1 MTQSFH
7 VHSPSEESTSRLA
20 DCLAQSIHSPMA
32 ILLSGDVG
40 TGKSHMSR
48 ALIRNWANAEL
59 DVPSPTFTI
68 VQSYETPKGGIWHVD
83 LYRLGDVQE
92 LVEIGL
98 LEALESNL
106 CLIEWPELALDFI
119 TGPRLDISITAQGD
133 TRDITFT
140 ATSEILQPI
149 IDNLGRT
156 PSFCIIE

>member
-1 MTQSFH
+1 
-7 VHSPSEESTSRLA
+7 
-20 DCLAQSIHSPMA
+20 MA